1 MSELPERDRFLEML
15 KKPGEMAQ
23 DGINWL
29 IEGFDYV
36 TDQTNTWEAMGY
48 TPEQIEQNKEDLKY
62 EIATGIVTFIA
73 FWVVLFTGKY
83 PRGMFGFVVGFL
95 RWSFNLW
102 THYAYLLHDE
112 YPPFSNEQK
121 AGYPVTLGIEYP
133 ERLSRAG
140 VVLKVLLGWLYV
152 GIPHGIILALYGI
165 VTSIVAFIT
174 FWAILFTEKYPRGM
188 FDFVSDGSNEVVKP
202 GSVAG
207 TKSSMPESSVET
219 TSSTSSPTASS
230 TSSSGSSSGSISGGG
245 EGVGAS
251 GGGAVPGL

>member
-1 MSELPERDRFLEML
+1 MSYPLTFTVDYPEKLPRGWLLL
-15 KKPGEMAQ
+15 KVLLGYFYIWLPH
-23 DGINWL
+23 GIIL
-29 IEGFDYV
+29 
-36 TDQTNTWEAMGY
+36 T
-48 TPEQIEQNKEDLKY
+48 LY

-188 FDFVSDGSNEVVKP
+188 FDFVVDYMRWSLNV
-202 GSVAG
+202 
-207 TKSSMPESSVET
+207 
-219 TSSTSSPTASS
+219 TAYLSLLRDEYPPF
-230 TSSSGSSSGSISGGG
+230 SGK
-245 EGVGAS
+245 E
-251 GGGAVPGL
+251 